1 MQLRIKHLRLFGG
14 GHAKNLLIYA
24 PKGALGHLMGASGV
38 VEAILMILSINS
50 GLVPPNL
57 NLEEREPE
65 FDLNYVMGKPAS
77 WTAGK
82 GNRRIAVTNSF
93 GFGGTNGSLC
103 IGEYIH

>member
-1 MQLRIKHLRLFGG
+1 
-14 GHAKNLLIYA
+14 
-24 PKGALGHLMGASGV
+24 MGASGV